1 MQQNWKATDHIV
13 VAVSTGI
20 DSMVLLHQLLY
31 DETLTYRQLT
41 CLHVHHGLREAS
53 KQEAT
58 FIQHYCEQH
67 DIPFYMKRLDL
78 SNVVAEGRSIQNDA
92 REMRYQWFD
101 TMMHQLDAD
110 GLLTAHHEDDQVETI
125 FYRLFTG
132 KSTRSSLG
140 MSTIEARNGYRLYRP
155 LLNTSKHVIRA
166 YQQQH
171 DVPYF
176 EDTSNASNTYVR
188 NDIRNRILP
197 QIDENA
203 QLKSQQLLKLKAWY
217 DEAFMLMQHE
227 VDNFIERF
235 VTTNAHSFTVS
246 RYAFNAL
253 TYHVKIL
260 TLDTLLHQFEDTV
273 TISERAYADWLQ
285 KLAGPVAQT
294 QLMHTNQWHAD
305 IVYDK
310 LVIMAPMQKSL
321 DTYTIQVTEAGT
333 YRFGCYD
340 VQITDMTDL
349 PGSKLCIRSR
359 QPGDRI
365 ARHDGHHKKVS
376 RLMIDAKVP
385 AYLRAQIPIIETT
398 HGDILAVGTLYIQQ
412 HYQGVIK
419 IQFMGDDIHEK

>member
-53 KQEAT
+53 EQEAT

-78 SNVVAEGRSIQNDA
+78 SDVVAEGRSIQNDA

-140 MSTIEARNGYRLYRP
+140 TSTIEARNGYRLYRP

>member
-20 DSMVLLHQLLY
+20 DSMVLLHQLLH

-53 KQEAT
+53 EQEAT

-78 SNVVAEGRSIQNDA
+78 SDVVAEGRSIQNDA

-110 GLLTAHHEDDQVETI
+110 GLLTAHHEDDQVETV

>member
-53 KQEAT
+53 EQEAT

-78 SNVVAEGRSIQNDA
+78 SDVVAEGRSIQNDA

-285 KLAGPVAQT
+285 KLASPVAQT

>member
-20 DSMVLLHQLLY
+20 DSMVLLHQLLH

-53 KQEAT
+53 EQEAT

-78 SNVVAEGRSIQNDA
+78 SDVVAEGRSIQNDA

-310 LVIMAPMQKSL
+310 LVIMVPMQKSL

>member
-53 KQEAT
+53 EQEAT

-78 SNVVAEGRSIQNDA
+78 SDVVAEGRSIQNDA

-385 AYLRAQIPIIETT
+385 AYLRAQMPIIETT

>member
-20 DSMVLLHQLLY
+20 DSMVLLHQLLH

-53 KQEAT
+53 EQEAT

-78 SNVVAEGRSIQNDA
+78 SDVVAEGRSIQNDA

-101 TMMHQLDAD
+101 TMMHRLDAD

>member
-78 SNVVAEGRSIQNDA
+78 SDVVAEGRSIQNDA

-166 YQQQH
+166 YQLQH

-398 HGDILAVGTLYIQQ
+398 HGDILAVGTLYIRQ

>member
-20 DSMVLLHQLLY
+20 DSMVLLHQLLH

-53 KQEAT
+53 EQEAT

-78 SNVVAEGRSIQNDA
+78 SDVVAEGRSIQNDA

-110 GLLTAHHEDDQVETI
+110 GLLTAHHEDDQVETV

-227 VDNFIERF
+227 ADNFIERF

>member
-53 KQEAT
+53 EQEAT

-78 SNVVAEGRSIQNDA
+78 SDVVAEGRSIQNDA

-260 TLDTLLHQFEDTV
+260 TLDTLLRQFEDTV

>member
-78 SNVVAEGRSIQNDA
+78 SDVVAEGRSIQNDA

-285 KLAGPVAQT
+285 KLAGPVVQT

>member
-1 MQQNWKATDHIV
+1 MQQNWKSTDHIV

-53 KQEAT
+53 EQEAT

-78 SNVVAEGRSIQNDA
+78 SDVVAEGRSIQNDA

-110 GLLTAHHEDDQVETI
+110 GLLTAHHEDDQVETV

-385 AYLRAQIPIIETT
+385 AYLRAQMPIIETT

>member
-53 KQEAT
+53 EQEAT

-78 SNVVAEGRSIQNDA
+78 SDVVAEGRSIQNDA

-217 DEAFMLMQHE
+217 DEAFMLMQRE

-333 YRFGCYD
+333 HRFGCYD